1 MSLLEDRLLEHESEH
16 SNPYEKLRKL
26 QMRRDQ
32 HKKMQRNKIKK
43 QDTAVSEVEQPQ
55 VLSKQASKK
64 VAKQV
69 PKMKSKFSWGNSKDG
84 DVDITPKEK
93 KEHIHIKPVQVKSTD
108 KILSFLGYKIDI
120 NAKVDEF
127 KERYQKAFIES
138 RSHNFL
144 LAKFSEL
151 KSGAF
156 HFILGLCGI
165 PTEELKLLQREALKS
180 AKEENMKLYEQN
192 IYNIELFTL
201 FSNSKKDRGKLKVF
215 NELEK
220 QLIVKMARLGES
232 DFYSDAY
239 KNDIQ
244 QKSVRV
250 ILQKIYFRKS
260 RV

>member
-55 VLSKQASKK
+55 VLSKQASK

-120 NAKVDEF
+120 NAKAMSLKNVIS
-127 KERYQKAFIES
+127 KGVYRIS
-138 RSHNFL
+138 
-144 LAKFSEL
+144 FS
-151 KSGAF
+151 
-156 HFILGLCGI
+156 
-165 PTEELKLLQREALKS
+165 
-180 AKEENMKLYEQN
+180 
-192 IYNIELFTL
+192 
-201 FSNSKKDRGKLKVF
+201 
-215 NELEK
+215 
-220 QLIVKMARLGES
+220 
-232 DFYSDAY
+232 
-239 KNDIQ
+239 
-244 QKSVRV
+244 
-250 ILQKIYFRKS
+250 
-260 RV
+260 